1 MPALPV
7 RVCRFTQDSGKRA
20 TTQLNGVWATNQ
32 GKFLLR
38 SWCKLAQVPLVWAD
52 GAFASEA
59 ECLKT
64 CAHAKWACVQS
75 KDNRPNFAGA
85 DGKMCVIDT
94 QGGVCP
100 YLPTCESAC
109 SGFSGPIAPPP
120 PPPPLSLFD

>member
-1 MPALPV
+1 MAHAARRFV
-7 RVCRFTQDSGKRA
+7 RTA
-20 TTQLNGVWATNQ
+20 
-32 GKFLLR
+32 
-38 SWCKLAQVPLVWAD
+38 

-59 ECLKT
+59 ECLRT

-100 YLPTCESAC
+100 YLSTCESAC
-109 SGFSGPIAPPP
+109 SVLVARLHHPHPHPHAPTPAPQVPP
-120 PPPPLSLFD
+120 T